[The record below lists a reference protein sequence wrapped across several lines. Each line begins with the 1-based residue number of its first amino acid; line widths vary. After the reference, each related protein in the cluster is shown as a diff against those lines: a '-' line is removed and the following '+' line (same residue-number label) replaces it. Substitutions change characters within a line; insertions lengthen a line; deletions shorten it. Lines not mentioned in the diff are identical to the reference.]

1 VAEWISINT
10 SAMKKG
16 ETMATFGQSLLQE
29 IFDIASSEYKSNP
42 SNMSWFKVA
51 AYAEALLSLEG
62 D

>member
-1 VAEWISINT
+1 
-10 SAMKKG
+10 
-16 ETMATFGQSLLQE
+16 MATFGHSLLQE

-51 AYAEALLSLEG
+51 GYAEALLSMEG